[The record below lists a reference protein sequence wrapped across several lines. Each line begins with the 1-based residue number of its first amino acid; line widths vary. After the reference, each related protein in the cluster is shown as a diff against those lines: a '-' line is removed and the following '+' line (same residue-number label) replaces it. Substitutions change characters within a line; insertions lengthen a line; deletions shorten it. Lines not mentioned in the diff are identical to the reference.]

1 MEKQISSWSV
11 TFLLHDPWWHLTWIR
26 IRLFILVDLIPE
38 IQNSIWKT
46 DKILDEISFRIF
58 YWKLKTVPDP
68 GSGPMIFMDTEPT
81 GWALWRVHAKAGLP
95 KHWDI
100 NVRLN
105 YSLELT
111 VKIMKQSVEN
121 VDLGDSS
128 PQHPQHWSQSQEG
141 EVASSSSSDKANWK
155 RFACLQTMFNS
166 LQLKTCL
173 PKSPLTPESS
183 RIT

>member
-58 YWKLKTVPDP
+58 YLKLKTVPDP

-121 VDLGDSS
+121 VDLGDPSAVRNTRNTDHNLRKERLVR
-128 PQHPQHWSQSQEG
+128 PP
-141 EVASSSSSDKANWK
+141 
-155 RFACLQTMFNS
+155 
-166 LQLKTCL
+166 
-173 PKSPLTPESS
+173 PPLTKQTEKGLLVYKQCL
-183 RIT
+183 TVCN

>member
-81 GWALWRVHAKAGLP
+81 GSALWRVHAKAGLP

-121 VDLGDSS
+121 VDLGDPSAVRNTRNTD
-128 PQHPQHWSQSQEG
+128 HNLRKER
-141 EVASSSSSDKANWK
+141 V
-155 RFACLQTMFNS
+155 
-166 LQLKTCL
+166 L
-173 PKSPLTPESS
+173 PPPPLTKQTEKGLLVYKQCL
-183 RIT
+183 TVCN